1 MGAEV
6 LGKRGV
12 VSTKVVLDTKKDLIC
27 GLSRDELEWMV
38 SRIGLDNVE
47 KSPCCTF
54 RDSDGEL
61 GSDVFF

>member
-27 GLSRDELEWMV
+27 GFSSDELEW
-38 SRIGLDNVE
+38 SAWGIGLDKLNE
-47 KSPCCTF
+47 SPVCTF
-54 RDSDGEL
+54 HNIER
-61 GSDVFF
+61 